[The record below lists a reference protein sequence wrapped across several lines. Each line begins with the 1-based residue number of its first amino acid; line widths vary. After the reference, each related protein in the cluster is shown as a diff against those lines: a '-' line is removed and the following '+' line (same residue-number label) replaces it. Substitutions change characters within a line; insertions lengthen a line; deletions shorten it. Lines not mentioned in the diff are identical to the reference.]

1 MFRFQSADTTHTWRL
16 RTESG
21 EPHCRFFHV
30 FTLNAVFSCRFLLSF
45 EVISDKIFI
54 FNL

>member
-1 MFRFQSADTTHTWRL
+1 MFRFQSADATHTWRL

-30 FTLNAVFSCRFLLSF
+30 FTLNASF
-45 EVISDKIFI
+45 FMPISAEFRSY
-54 FNL
+54 